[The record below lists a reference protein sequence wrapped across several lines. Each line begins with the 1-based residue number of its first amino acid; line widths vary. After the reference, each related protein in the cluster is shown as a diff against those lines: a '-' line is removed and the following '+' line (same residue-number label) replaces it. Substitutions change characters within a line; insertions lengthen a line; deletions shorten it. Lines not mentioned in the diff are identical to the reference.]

1 MHHRKW
7 YDEAI
12 EKAQHIDVT
21 PHVPQLTGRQT
32 QRNNV
37 PATSPEEYYRRSV
50 TIPFIDHLLEELKS
64 R

>member
-7 YDEAI
+7 YDETI
-12 EKAQHIDVT
+12 EKAQHVDVT
-21 PHVPQLTGRQT
+21 PHVPRLTGRQT

-37 PATSPEEYYRRSV
+37 PATSPEEYYRRLV
-50 TIPFIDHLLEELKS
+50 TIPFTDHLLEELKS

>member
-21 PHVPQLTGRQT
+21 PHVPRLTGRQI
-32 QRNNV
+32 QRNV
-37 PATSPEEYYRRSV
+37 PTASADEYYRRSV